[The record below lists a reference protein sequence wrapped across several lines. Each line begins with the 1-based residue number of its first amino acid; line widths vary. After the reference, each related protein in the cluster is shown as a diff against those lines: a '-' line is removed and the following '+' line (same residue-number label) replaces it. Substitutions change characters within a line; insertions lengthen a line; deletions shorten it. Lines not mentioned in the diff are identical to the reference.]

1 MVYNAPMRESGNV
14 ERESSW
20 RDSNG
25 VEGRRASVVTAA
37 VVVVVEHG
45 YLPYTLI

>member
-1 MVYNAPMRESGNV
+1 MRESGNV

-37 VVVVVEHG
+37 AAVVVVEHG